1 LRPRSHTK
9 ETLVMIRPV
18 GFFSLLAFLLVAAPA
33 VAQQPPRSGESLT
46 VHPEARTAID
56 GLKSPYCPGSM
67 LEVCSSSGGAMLRDT
82 IQAMAE
88 LGLAGDS
95 IIEIILAEYGEQW
108 RAEPKVSGTGMW
120 AWLLPP
126 FGIVGGLTAVGV
138 ILARRKREEEIG
150 VHLADPTP
158 EDKARIRDALKVLD
172 EEEEPAF

>member
-1 LRPRSHTK
+1 
-9 ETLVMIRPV
+9 MIRLA
-18 GFFSLLAFLLVAAPA
+18 GFLALVAFLLVAAPA

-88 LGLAGDS
+88 SGLAGDS

-126 FGIVGGLTAVGV
+126 VGLVGGLAAVGV
-138 ILARRKREEEIG
+138 VLARRRREEES
-150 VHLADPTP
+150 VVRRHAPTP
-158 EDKARIRDALKVLD
+158 EDEARIREALKVLD